1 MGITHVIT
9 QSPFP
14 TSTPQTPTVDM
25 MESSGSLML
34 IDPGHSSNPWGD
46 TLPASG
52 VGVPNLV
59 KATADTI
66 LTQTTPNPVLSRSA
80 TSGKGKVELS
90 ARGGLHVAQNEL
102 ATSYGDASATI
113 AFPPAI
119 ASYLSSNYSHD
130 YFVGAWIRNTGA
142 GASYADNNPVVQ
154 LQSATEFGISLS
166 SGFTRF
172 SSKNRNIT
180 YSGNVGN
187 HRVNALIDSIPSSWG
202 QTFLRSSVAA
212 LGNAMGDSASD
223 YGKVGSYILYRIY
236 IEDLTVSGR
245 TYEQL
250 EALDAKAHAQA
261 FGTGGRYAG
270 DTYTNPGAI

>member
-1 MGITHVIT
+1 MGTAQIV
-9 QSPFP
+9 PNVVFP
-14 TSTPQTPTVDM
+14 SSVPKMPTIDM
-25 MESSGSLML
+25 MESRGSLIL
-34 IDPGHSSNPWGD
+34 IDPAHSFNPWGD

-52 VGVPNLV
+52 SAVPNLV
-59 KATADTI
+59 KSIADTV
-66 LTQTTPNPVLSRSA
+66 LRQTTPNPILSRSA

-102 ATSYGDASATI
+102 ATGYSDSSATI

-130 YFVGAWIRNTGA
+130 YFVGAWIRNTGP

-154 LQSATEFGISLS
+154 LQSSTEFGISLS

-180 YSGNVGN
+180 YSANTGN

-212 LGNAMGDSASD
+212 LGNAMGDQAAD
-223 YGKVGSYILYRIY
+223 YGKVGSYVLYRIY

-261 FGTGGRYAG
+261 FGPGGRYAG
-270 DTYTNPGAI
+270 DTYTNPGSI